1 MKGPVRRWWSRWT
14 ARLSKLRPTVRDVPG
29 EDQLRILMFADRL
42 GPTLQ
47 INWMR
52 PLAEARRR
60 GSAAVWLVEERP
72 FEQRAA
78 LLGDSGM
85 RRDLD
90 LLFRELRPHLV
101 AVSRYGGA
109 GATEILAAARRHD
122 APLVFHIDDNLLA
135 VEPELGAAK
144 IARYAAPERI
154 AALRSLLTE
163 ADLVY
168 VSTEALRR
176 QLEALGLAFRACFV
190 GAIAGGA
197 DVVRRH
203 DRRLDTKAL
212 TIGYMAS
219 SSHAA
224 DLAMVIPALLRV
236 LDERP
241 EVRVEIFGSLKVPE
255 ALAQK
260 ACRAHPP
267 VGDYDSFLERLA
279 SLPWDIG
286 LAPLRSTDFNLAKT
300 NTKWI
305 EYTAAGIPVICSDHP
320 VYRDVIA
327 AGAAAAPAADD
338 RWYEVICA
346 MIDDPEKRHA
356 QLAMAQRLLEREY
369 SLQRLRG
376 QVAEVISRLG
386 SPALAEK
393 LDPTSPRQAG

>member
-1 MKGPVRRWWSRWT
+1 
-14 ARLSKLRPTVRDVPG
+14 
-29 EDQLRILMFADRL
+29 MFADRL

-60 GSAAVWLVEERP
+60 GGAAVWLVEERE

-78 LLGDSGM
+78 SLGAPGA

-90 LLFRELRPHLV
+90 ALFRELRPHLV

-109 GATEILAAARRHD
+109 SATAILEAATRH
-122 APLVFHIDDNLLA
+122 AVPLVFHIDDNLLA

-144 IARYAAPERI
+144 VARYAAPQRI

-197 DVVRRH
+197 DIVRRRDQH
-203 DRRLDTKAL
+203 PEAAKAV

-224 DLAMVIPALLRV
+224 DLAMVMPALLRL
-236 LDERP
+236 LDDRP
-241 EVRVEIFGSLKVPE
+241 EVQVEVFGSLKVPE

-267 VGDYDSFLERLA
+267 VGDYDSFLDRLA
-279 SLPWDIG
+279 SMPWDIG

-320 VYRDVIA
+320 VYGDVLA
-327 AGAAAAPAADD
+327 AGAAAPAADD
-338 RWYEVICA
+338 GWYDVICA
-346 MIDDPEKRHA
+346 MIDQADKRRIQLETA
-356 QLAMAQRLLEREY
+356 QLLLERAY
-369 SLQRLRG
+369 SLQRLRA
-376 QVAEVISRLG
+376 QLAEMISRLG
-386 SPALAEK
+386 LPALAAK
-393 LDPTSPRQAG
+393 LEPASPRQAG